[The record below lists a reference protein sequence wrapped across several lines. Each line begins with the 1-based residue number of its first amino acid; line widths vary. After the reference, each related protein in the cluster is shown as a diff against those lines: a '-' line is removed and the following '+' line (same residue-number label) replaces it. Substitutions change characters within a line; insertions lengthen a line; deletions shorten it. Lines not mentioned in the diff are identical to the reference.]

1 MKNFNFYCQV
11 HFIFG
16 FSFLVK
22 VIKKAKKISCHF
34 QAKCGFFHTEN
45 KQTGQQIFFVFGHWP
60 NNKKWKMEW
69 ITLEHMIQSISK
81 LGIEIIWGSNFEP
94 EKNEQSTCP
103 STLWFMIEFFLTECI
118 TRHENNCY
126 GHTYDM
132 FCNKPYH

>member
-1 MKNFNFYCQV
+1 MSGSF
-11 HFIFG
+11 H
-16 FSFLVK
+16 FSFFVFWSK
-22 VIKKAKKISCHF
+22 WTKNEKISCHI
-34 QAKCGFFHTEN
+34 QAKCGFFFIQKIN
-45 KQTGQQIFFVFGHWP
+45 KQDSWFFFIFGHWP
-60 NNKKWKMEW
+60 NNEKWKMEW
-69 ITLEHMIQSISK
+69 ITLQHMIQSISK

-103 STLWFMIEFFLTECI
+103 STLWFMIEVFLTECI